1 MVDVLKKEKNN
12 TTVHASKLNDRL
24 TFNKTVWIFFISCEV
39 GWLVETVWCFIRH
52 GYIESRQSLVYSH
65 LSVAYGMGA
74 VILTLVLYKLK
85 DAKLSTIFLASY
97 VAGTVT
103 EYICSLGQEILFG
116 SVAWDYSNVPLNI
129 NGRVCLLYSLFWG
142 VLGIF
147 WIKVVY
153 PLMSKLVDKIP
164 VKFSKVFVGVFIVFF
179 VCDCILSGA
188 AAFRMDRRDAGI
200 PASNAVLEY
209 LDNHFDDERMH
220 KIYANSKDVVK

>member
-1 MVDVLKKEKNN
+1 MVNVLKREKSGVAPAKEKTNE
-12 TTVHASKLNDRL
+12 KL

-39 GWLVETVWCFIRH
+39 GWLVETIWCFIRH

-74 VILTLVLYKLK
+74 VVLTLVLYKLK
-85 DAKLSTIFLASY
+85 DSKLSTIFLASY
-97 VAGTVT
+97 LAGTVT

-142 VLGIF
+142 VLGVF

-164 VKFSKVFVGVFIVFF
+164 IKFSKIFVCLFIVFF
-179 VCDCILSGA
+179 VFDCALSA
-188 AAFRMDRRDAGI
+188 SAAFRMDRRDAGI
-200 PASNAVLEY
+200 PASNAFSQY
-209 LDNHFDDERMH
+209 LDTHFDDERMH
-220 KIYANSKDVVK
+220 EIYANSQTVNK